1 MPYLKINEDD
11 TTVVQ
16 ISQEQKY
23 GELLFLSFPHCL
35 NQKKRPHTVKHLP
48 VSLEKH
54 IQRVKINKSRHIL
67 KPFKVGFADHQ
78 TLKEREKMSP
88 L

>member
-48 VSLEKH
+48 VSLEKY
-54 IQRVKINKSRHIL
+54 IQRVKINKSCHLL
-67 KPFKVGFADHQ
+67 KTFKVGFADHQ